1 MKVEHQGPGSTPLQ
15 YAPGALG
22 SMVAS
27 SRHGVEDQPV
37 HALRSTVSHAEVR
50 GVRYL
55 RIVVQTRWLTPHDEL
70 AVVLRGSVAD
80 LLLPDDTVVVSEKVA
95 VLLTE
100 RGVPISSV
108 RPGALARL
116 LAGRVQPRPGSRGL
130 SVPEKMQYV
139 LERTGRTRLL
149 LAAAACAVT
158 RPLGVHGCFYRV
170 AGPLARD
177 LDGGRPPFEHLLLPP
192 LRPQEAAALCTRL
205 ESALGTGVAIVDI
218 NDFGGTVRATSGRS
232 LPAEVL
238 RGVLADN
245 PLGQRHQRTPIGV
258 VRAFDAAAATLPR
271 PADRPR
277 ASPPREP

>member
-1 MKVEHQGPGSTPLQ
+1 
-15 YAPGALG
+15 
-22 SMVAS
+22 MVAS

-37 HALRSTVSHAEVR
+37 HALRSTVSQAEVQ

-70 AVVLRGSVAD
+70 AIVLRGSVAD

-277 ASPPREP
+277 VSPPREP